1 MVLKGQFL
9 ERPTLIPVD
18 DVVLEGMA
26 HRGARRPP
34 LLVVPPRPAE
44 GGGMDHVLAAELVFA
59 AVRAGH
65 PTVCFNHRGVGG
77 SQGARG
83 SGLALV
89 DDARAALQLAAEN
102 AGADAVAV
110 AAVAGGGLTALQL
123 RRLEPR
129 VAGVCIVGPADLAP
143 EDLAGLGVPLL
154 VVAGEGDPALA
165 SGELA
170 RTLAAAGGRLARV
183 AGADARFSR
192 SLPQVGHA
200 VAAWLA
206 DLGHG

>member
-9 ERPTLIPVD
+9 ERPTLIPVE

-26 HRGARRPP
+26 HRGTRLPP

-44 GGGMDHVLAAELVFA
+44 GGGMDHVLAAEVVFA

-65 PTVCFNHRGVGG
+65 PTVRFNHRGVGG

-102 AGADAVAV
+102 AGTEAVAV
-110 AAVAGGGLTALQL
+110 AAIGGGGLTALQL

-129 VAGVCIVGPADLAP
+129 VAGVCLVAPTDLAP
-143 EDLAGLGVPLL
+143 EELEGLGVPVL
-154 VVAGEGDPALA
+154 VVVGEG
-165 SGELA
+165 
-170 RTLAAAGGRLARV
+170 GG
-183 AGADARFSR
+183 
-192 SLPQVGHA
+192 
-200 VAAWLA
+200 
-206 DLGHG
+206 